1 MTRLIGF
8 LAAMVLGLSATVSL
22 TAGTVFAQELEPGL
36 YQNAPVGINVGV
48 VSVSGS
54 RGNVLVDAALPLEDG
69 HARIGALVFAY
80 VRTLRLFNH
89 LGKFDAQLPI
99 ARSEFK
105 GTVGGEARTRS
116 PKGLADPRVRLSVN
130 LFGSPAL
137 DLPDFVKYRQRTIVG
152 VGLQVGLPLGQY
164 DPERLI
170 NLGANRWSFRPEI
183 GLSHARGRFGFE
195 LAAGAWLFAENGEY
209 FGGKTLEQRPLYF
222 VKGSFIW
229 TIRRGYWTGF
239 SYGRANGGES
249 LVDGVLR
256 NDLQRNDRIGALV
269 SWPLGRSGAMKLT
282 YTNGLSTRLGA
293 DFDSLGLA
301 YQYSWR

>member
-1 MTRLIGF
+1 MTRLIG
-8 LAAMVLGLSATVSL
+8 LPAAAVLGFSATVLL
-22 TAGTVFAQELEPGL
+22 TAGTVSAQELEPGL

-48 VSVSGS
+48 VSASGS
-54 RGNVLVDAALPLEDG
+54 RGNVLVDAALPVEDG
-69 HARIGALVFAY
+69 YARIGMLAFGY

-99 ARSEFK
+99 AWSQFR
-105 GTVGGEARTRS
+105 GTVRGEERTRS
-116 PKGLADPRVRLSVN
+116 PRGLADPRVRLSVN

-137 DLPDFVKYRQRTIVG
+137 DLPEFLKYRQRTIVG
-152 VGLQVGLPLGQY
+152 VGLQVALPLGQY
-164 DPERLI
+164 DPERLV

-195 LAAGAWLFAENGEY
+195 LAAGAWLFTRNGEY
-209 FGGKTLEQRPLYF
+209 YGGTTLEQRPLYF
-222 VKGSFIW
+222 VKGSGIW
-229 TIRRGYWTGF
+229 TIKRGWWTGF

-249 LVDGVLR
+249 LVDGALR
-256 NDLQRNDRIGALV
+256 NDLQRNDRVGALL
-269 SWPLGRSGAMKLT
+269 SWPVGRAGAMKVT

-293 DFDSLGLA
+293 DFDSLGVA